1 MITGPFYVKEEDKFV
16 PADFCKECAF
26 FGEKQNI
33 CVLLGCIKFAE
44 NEEEYAEMRN
54 DNL

>member
-1 MITGPFYVKEEDKFV
+1 MITGPFYVKEGEKFV

-26 FGEKQNI
+26 FGEEEGM
-33 CVLLGCIKFAE
+33 CCLLGCIKFAE
-44 NEEEYAEMRN
+44 NEEEYAEMCN